1 MRLKYVASKSKFIDL
16 DARHPRLLRLETVV
30 ARLQACGI
38 TDVSATISKI
48 MADPIELPDV
58 AKKPQPHDIVE
69 QFQITYAG
77 QYFYVLGLKLD
88 LHQALQYVIGK
99 QVPLSDALRGLAIA
113 VDTSKQTR

>member
-16 DARHPRLLRLETVV
+16 DARHPRLMRLETVV
-30 ARLQACGI
+30 DRLQACGI

-48 MADPIELPDV
+48 MADPIELPDL

-69 QFQITYAG
+69 QFQILYRDRH
-77 QYFYVLGLKLD
+77 FYVLGLKLD
-88 LHQALQYVIGK
+88 LYQASQYLIDK
-99 QVPLSDALRGLAIA
+99 HVPLSDALRALAIA